1 MKLAL
6 VLCAQKSKPPGSDFM
21 LKSMEER
28 ILLQE
33 LLQRWEMVDA
43 LMFLLV
49 SSAKRPKRHQSTA
62 PLLLTAEVG
71 VRVGCGMWEVGG
83 ADGVGRVAGVGL

>member
-1 MKLAL
+1 
-6 VLCAQKSKPPGSDFM
+6 
-21 LKSMEER
+21 MEER

-33 LLQRWEMVDA
+33 LLQRCEMVDA

-71 VRVGCGMWEVGG
+71 VRVGWGG
-83 ADGVGRVAGVGL
+83 GVAWAFGRGGRVCLQRNQVVSCSVYVVPSSVKVV